1 MRLIHITDPHLS
13 TLEHL
18 SLGQVRG
25 KRLSGFLSWQ
35 KNRRHHHLPGVLEQL
50 RLAVLAEKPEQIL
63 LTGDLVQIGTEEEVR
78 ASRMWLESLG
88 PPERVMFVPGNH
100 DVYGSDSWA
109 YLCRHWSEYLPP
121 DQSSSFSG
129 YPLSRVLNGVELIG
143 LSTACTTPIFSARG
157 QLGQAQAD
165 RLSALLPGATQSGR
179 LIFVLIHHPRIQG
192 HRTVAQGGKGNRR
205 PGDLVC
211 SPCTSHRGIRP
222 HPPEP

>member
-78 ASRMWLESLG
+78 ASRMWLERKCGSLH
-88 PPERVMFVPGNH
+88 VIH
-100 DVYGSDSWA
+100 GS
-109 YLCRHWSEYLPP
+109 LCAIRFR
-121 DQSSSFSG
+121 SSG
-129 YPLSRVLNGVELIG
+129 
-143 LSTACTTPIFSARG
+143 T
-157 QLGQAQAD
+157 
-165 RLSALLPGATQSGR
+165 
-179 LIFVLIHHPRIQG
+179 
-192 HRTVAQGGKGNRR
+192 
-205 PGDLVC
+205 
-211 SPCTSHRGIRP
+211 
-222 HPPEP
+222 